1 MLAITEELRRVGVFY
16 VATVDAQGQ
25 PHVRPFGAAAEFDGK
40 TYLCTNNKKDC
51 YRQML
56 ACPKIEISGAAP
68 DGTWIR
74 LTATAKR
81 DDRDEA
87 RAAMLEQNEGLK
99 AMYAVGDG
107 IFEVLSLED
116 AHCTRYSF
124 TAPPV
129 VLA

>member
-56 ACPKIEISGAAP
+56 DCPKIEISGAAP

-74 LTATAKR
+74 LTATVKR